1 MQHYNNSDYL
11 AHYGILGMKW
21 GIRRYQNADG
31 SLTEAGA
38 RRYYKGAVQRE
49 RAVAKADHTLGSVKA
64 NSFKFTKDKA
74 VASASAKKREAERE
88 LSDYKKSGK
97 KQAGISERD
106 YKEGVRQAR
115 IRAGAADIAKGIA
128 GMTLGQ
134 VGMMT
139 LTSAATMINPL
150 LGMGV
155 GMLTGVQRAASVTRV
170 LSGITDVSRN
180 VRGKTKTT
188 RNISRVVG
196 DIASSK
202 PVRIGA
208 QLISGYLGVSI
219 GSQTWANTQ
228 LMRSNMR
235 PSYTSV
241 SHPVHHP
248 ELVDAVLA
256 DNGINEPTVT
266 VHQFDTGYTPTV
278 GFSNHM
284 VHR

>member
-1 MQHYNNSDYL
+1 MTYSDTAL
-11 AHYGILGMKW
+11 SHYGILGMKW
-21 GIRRYQNADG
+21 GVRRYQNPDG

-49 RAVAKADHTLGSVKA
+49 RAVAKADRTLGYAKA
-64 NSFKFTKDKA
+64 NSFDFTREKNI
-74 VASASAKKREAERE
+74 ASASAKKQEAERE

-134 VGMMT
+134 LGMGV
-139 LTSAATMINPL
+139 LTSAATMINPM

-155 GMLTGVQRAASVTRV
+155 GVLTGAQRAASVTRV
-170 LSGITDVSRN
+170 LSGITDISRN

-188 RNISRVVG
+188 RNVSRVVG

-208 QLISGYLGVSI
+208 QIISGYYGLSL
-219 GSQTWANTQ
+219 GSQFWATTQ
-228 LMRSNMR
+228 ATRSGLR
-235 PSYTSV
+235 PSYSSV
-241 SHPVHHP
+241 SHRVSHP

-256 DNGINEPTVT
+256 DNGIDEPTVT
-266 VHQFDTGYTPTV
+266 VHQFDTGYTPQV

>member
-1 MQHYNNSDYL
+1 MTYSDTAL
-11 AHYGILGMKW
+11 SHYGILGMKW
-21 GIRRYQNADG
+21 GVRRYQNSDG

-115 IRAGAADIAKGIA
+115 IRAGAADIAKGVA

-134 VGMMT
+134 LGMAS
-139 LTSAATMINPL
+139 LTTAATLINPM

-170 LSGITDVSRN
+170 LSGITEVSRN

-188 RNISRVVG
+188 RNVSRVVG

-208 QLISGYLGVSI
+208 QIISGYNGLMW
-219 GSQTWANTQ
+219 GSEFWTTTQ
-228 LMRSNMR
+228 YMRSGLH
-235 PSYTSV
+235 PSYSSV

-248 ELVDAVLA
+248 ELIDAVLA

-266 VHQFDTGYTPTV
+266 VHQFNTGYTPQV